1 MKLRVVAL
9 EEDLETCLGAGRPLG
24 FGSPSAY
31 HCGLFEQIVSSIKI
45 YRRFFFT
52 NMARGIYSC
61 TKSYI
66 LPQ

>member
-31 HCGLFEQIVSSIKI
+31 HCGLFEQIVPSIKI
-45 YRRFFFT
+45 ERSLQIFNTRV
-52 NMARGIYSC
+52 
-61 TKSYI
+61 
-66 LPQ
+66 